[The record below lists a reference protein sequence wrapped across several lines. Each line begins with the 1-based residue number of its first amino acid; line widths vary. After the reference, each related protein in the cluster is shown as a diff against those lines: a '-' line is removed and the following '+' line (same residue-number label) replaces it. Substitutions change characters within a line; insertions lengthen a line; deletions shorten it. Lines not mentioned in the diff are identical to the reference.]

1 MAKER
6 KSFRLLL
13 CVLMAFILITFIPM
27 NAHAISFVPLS
38 TDGQW
43 IDGNISAKGEV
54 DYYSVSIP
62 SAGWLTVD
70 FQGFSVADSYI
81 QIWDVNLTNCYES
94 HEIYTSSDINPK
106 THTDEIALEPGT
118 YVLKVY
124 AYGDNTGNY
133 RLKALFKA
141 AGNNE
146 SANNNN
152 FNTAQNLGIGQAV
165 TGFISRDDRVD
176 FYKVNIANRQT
187 LKFITT
193 CYARDIY
200 ITIYNKDFIQTERY
214 EVYYGAEDSPKTHDK
229 ELDLTPGT
237 YYIKV
242 EPYGDCCGRY
252 VFKVDK
258 KILINKLVISGKKEI
273 AASKKTKLKTK
284 IAPANADNKELEWS
298 TSNSSIASVSNTGNV
313 TAYRAGKVTIY
324 AKTKDG
330 SNKTAKFQ
338 IIVKPKRMSAPS
350 GGRSNQ
356 STIYF
361 SWYTQSGVS
370 GYEIQYATN
379 SAFKGAKAKKIA
391 STKSSVRITGMYG
404 DNYYVRIR
412 AYYKYK
418 GKKYYSKWSP
428 KKNVSTKQRRPR

>member
-193 CYARDIY
+193 C
-200 ITIYNKDFIQTERY
+200 
-214 EVYYGAEDSPKTHDK
+214 
-229 ELDLTPGT
+229 
-237 YYIKV
+237 
-242 EPYGDCCGRY
+242 
-252 VFKVDK
+252 
-258 KILINKLVISGKKEI
+258 
-273 AASKKTKLKTK
+273 
-284 IAPANADNKELEWS
+284 
-298 TSNSSIASVSNTGNV
+298 
-313 TAYRAGKVTIY
+313 
-324 AKTKDG
+324 
-330 SNKTAKFQ
+330 
-338 IIVKPKRMSAPS
+338 
-350 GGRSNQ
+350 
-356 STIYF
+356 
-361 SWYTQSGVS
+361 
-370 GYEIQYATN
+370 
-379 SAFKGAKAKKIA
+379 
-391 STKSSVRITGMYG
+391 
-404 DNYYVRIR
+404 
-412 AYYKYK
+412 
-418 GKKYYSKWSP
+418 
-428 KKNVSTKQRRPR
+428 